1 MAVQSAAYRVD
12 SDVVKEEDKGRY
24 SRDDVTLAATAAPLS
39 VGTVLARDAAG
50 VYSPITTA
58 APGNAVAV
66 LLENVPVTTGPR
78 TVVVLARR
86 AQVVRQAL
94 VWPAGA
100 TDANKT
106 AALAALRNVG
116 IVPRNGV

>member
-1 MAVQSAAYRVD
+1 MPVQNIAYRID
-12 SDVVKEEDKGRY
+12 TDVVKEEAKGRY
-24 SRDDVTLAATAAPLS
+24 SRDDVTLATTAAALP

-66 LLENVPVTTGPR
+66 LLENVPVTTAPR
-78 TVVVLARR
+78 TVVVLSRR

-94 VWPAGA
+94 VWPAGS

-116 IVPRNGV
+116 IVARNGV